1 MIIAIDGPAG
11 AGKGT
16 LAKALAERFDYAYL
30 DTGALYRATALSVLE
45 SGGNP
50 EDEVKAA
57 EAART
62 LDLTILTS
70 EKLRTGEVG
79 AKASVVAK
87 IPAVRA
93 ALLDFQR
100 DFATKPPQGK
110 AGAVLDGRDVGTVVV
125 PEAPVKL
132 FITASDEVRAQRR
145 TEELRQKGESS
156 IYTRVLADLRE
167 RDARDAGRADAPMRK
182 ADDAVE
188 IDTSDLT
195 VDQVLQAA
203 LSVIAEK
210 QG

>member
-1 MIIAIDGPAG
+1 
-11 AGKGT
+11 
-16 LAKALAERFDYAYL
+16 
-30 DTGALYRATALSVLE
+30 
-45 SGGNP
+45 
-50 EDEVKAA
+50 
-57 EAART
+57 
-62 LDLTILTS
+62 
-70 EKLRTGEVG
+70 VG

-93 ALLDFQR
+93 ALLNFQR
-100 DFATKPPQGK
+100 DFATKPPEGK

-132 FITASDEVRAQRR
+132 FVTASDEVRAQRR